1 MKNAYGWTS
10 EYRRKKFEERYKKRP
25 VPLVEEHRLEPPLE
39 LPCISKTIA
48 VMLDIEGTC
57 DGIDDETAKLF
68 VRSLDVIR
76 KKFVANYGTI
86 SISTHANNTR
96 EMKKILDIL
105 ARNLV
110 GNIKIGTCFFYG
122 GFYDYA
128 SDRET
133 IVNPH
138 FNLDK
143 VVTFATNYVNTLG
156 NTNAWCA
163 IIDDG
168 ISDYDINRF
177 ETRHPFLIAKPS
189 GDKKDVEKNNFNRIA
204 STTKGFRGVIEII
217 GAYLKNIEGMTPDE
231 VKSTQESVISHLSS
245 YDLTAKVLKRDYEF
259 LKKYFEG
266 DYADEDDYRDV
277 LDWMIL
283 VNRGKHPSKEEL
295 VQINEVFRIIG
306 KHFQS
311 KGDKALEEKTISFQ
325 KVLESNNL

>member
-25 VPLVEEHRLEPPLE
+25 IPLVEEHRLEP
-39 LPCISKTIA
+39 PCISKTIA

-57 DGIDDETAKLF
+57 DGIDDETARLF
-68 VRSLDVIR
+68 VRSLEVIR
-76 KKFVANYGTI
+76 KKFGARYGTI

-96 EMKKILDIL
+96 EMKKILEIL
-105 ARNLV
+105 SRNLV
-110 GNIKIGTCFFYG
+110 GCIKIGTCFFYG
-122 GFYDYA
+122 GFYGYET
-128 SDRET
+128 DRET
-133 IVNPH
+133 IVSPH

-143 VVTFATNYVNTLG
+143 VATFATNYVNTLG

-177 ETRHPFLIAKPS
+177 DRKRPFLIAKPS
-189 GDKKDVEKNNFNRIA
+189 GDERDVEKNSFNRIA
-204 STTKGFRGVIEII
+204 STTKGFKGVIEILST
-217 GAYLKNIEGMTPDE
+217 YLKNIEGMTPDE
-231 VKSTQESVISHLSS
+231 VKRAQEEAISHLSS
-245 YDLTAKVLKRDYEF
+245 YDLTTKVLKRDYAF
-259 LKKYFEG
+259 LKRYFEG
-266 DYADEDDYRDV
+266 GYADEDDYRDV

-283 VNRGKHPSKEEL
+283 VHRGKHPSKEEL

-306 KHFQS
+306 QHFQR
-311 KGDKALEEKTISFQ
+311 KGNKALEEKTISFQ